1 MSIISFI
8 RNLFNC
14 ITGIK
19 PFFVNYSDG
28 SQHWYLNG
36 KRHREDGPAIIR
48 ADGSEEWYLNG
59 KRHREDGPAVIDAW
73 GTQWWLNGFPHREN
87 GSATIWAN
95 ASKYW
100 FLNDVEI
107 EYNVY
112 HKSKIH
118 FEEIKFTIKDGL

>member
-1 MSIISFI
+1 MSIISFS

-14 ITGIK
+14 ITEYVETIHPNGTRIWQK
-19 PFFVNYSDG
+19 NGMLHRENGPAVIRTDLSQFWYLNGELHRTDG
-28 SQHWYLNG
+28 PAVICDEYQAWYLNG
-36 KRHREDGPAIIR
+36 KRHREDGPALI
-48 ADGSEEWYLNG
+48 W
-59 KRHREDGPAVIDAW
+59 
-73 GTQWWLNGFPHREN
+73 EN
-87 GSATIWAN
+87 G
-95 ASKYW
+95 SKYW